1 MVFQRVK
8 RPQVLA
14 PKPGEPAGDR
24 SKQNLKPTNER
35 LWHLLTMQARAK
47 FVKYPSPTAS
57 KWVHQRYL
65 EMGGKFVD
73 TAAEE
78 RKRKAVNAAR
88 EIAKHT
94 RERKK
99 HKKEK

>member
-8 RPQVLA
+8 RPQVLP
-14 PKPGEPAGDR
+14 PKPGEPMGDR

-57 KWVHQRYL
+57 KWVHTKYL

-73 TAAEE
+73 TKAEARKNRAVKAA
-78 RKRKAVNAAR
+78 K
-88 EIAKHT
+88 EIAEKRRH
-94 RERKK
+94 
-99 HKKEK
+99 KEKK